1 MRTQAELAQAF
12 RALHERA
19 GAFVI
24 PNPWDVGSARVLAGM
39 GFEALATTSSGFA
52 YSIGK
57 RDNTFSREESMAH
70 LRALVANVDV
80 PINADLGNAFG
91 DDPATVAATFRE
103 VAGRGLAGASV
114 EDDSG
119 DRDNPIYEFE
129 LAVERVR
136 AAAEVTRALSFP
148 FMLTARAENFLHGRP
163 RPRGHD
169 PAAAGVPGGG
179 CGCALRAG
187 DLDERGDRGGD
198 VVCGSAGERAHR
210 LAGDGVLGERPRRVG
225 REAHQHGRPT
235 RAGGHRCADARR
247 RGDAGKGH
255 VHVHEGRRRLS
266 GRDPVARGLACRR
279 LSFRA
284 KRRIFPGSSHRLVDH
299 NQTPIGRPSRV
310 DLASANRR
318 SR

>member
-1 MRTQAELAQAF
+1 MRTQAELAAAF

-52 YSIGK
+52 YSIGR

-103 VAGRGLAGASV
+103 VAALGLAGASV

-119 DRDNPIYEFE
+119 DPDNPIYEFE

-136 AAAEVTRALSFP
+136 AAAAVTSALPFP
-148 FMLTARAENFLHGRP
+148 FMLTARAENFLNGRRDLADTIRRLQAFQDAGADVLYAP
-163 RPRGHD
+163 GISTKEEIAAVTSSVDRPVNVLIGLPGMTFSVSDLAELGVKRISTGGLLAR
-169 PAAAGVPGGG
+169 AAIG
-179 CGCALRAG
+179 ALMRAG
-187 DLDERGDRGGD
+187 AEMRDEGTFTFVKDTGAFRD
-198 VVCGSAGERAHR
+198 VYPW
-210 LAGDGVLGERPRRVG
+210 L
-225 REAHQHGRPT
+225 
-235 RAGGHRCADARR
+235 
-247 RGDAGKGH
+247 
-255 VHVHEGRRRLS
+255 EG
-266 GRDPVARGLACRR
+266 
-279 LSFRA
+279 
-284 KRRIFPGSSHRLVDH
+284 
-299 NQTPIGRPSRV
+299 
-310 DLASANRR
+310 
-318 SR
+318 